1 MRIILA
7 SSNKGKIA
15 EFKAYLSGYEVLSYS
30 EVMEPFEI
38 EEYGKSFKENAII
51 KSRAVFDKLNDKNAI
66 VLSDDSGISVP
77 LLGGIPGIYSAR
89 FAGKEA
95 NAKKNLE
102 LLIQKLKDA
111 GVERAKAFY
120 TAAIALSTSEGDF
133 SVHGWMYGEAV
144 TNPKGSNGFGYDPMF
159 IPKGFDKTLGELEAS
174 VKEQFSHRARAL
186 KLALILL
193 KTLTKDRK

>member
-15 EFKAYLSGYEVLSYS
+15 EFKAYLNGYEVLSYS

-111 GVERAKAFY
+111 RLERAEAFY